1 MQHSSFKLTWD
12 GMRLGNNQTSCLI
25 VFTVYNTEPLFP
37 CILKCIASTAK
48 QPLTWPL
55 GFLVLLINTVQR
67 QSLLWHIFI
76 CHHMNGD
83 LLTTELTAT
92 YFYSVTVWMGT
103 YCENQQASRVTSEI
117 LHLAVLVFHVISPKF
132 EHNEHHVCNCGLI
145 FASDLSAAFSEA
157 KVIIAL
163 DTSVS
168 VIVCLVRS
176 EVIAVMSL
184 YIFIQRKLNV
194 WHFANIC
201 K

>member
-1 MQHSSFKLTWD
+1 
-12 GMRLGNNQTSCLI
+12 
-25 VFTVYNTEPLFP
+25 
-37 CILKCIASTAK
+37 
-48 QPLTWPL
+48 
-55 GFLVLLINTVQR
+55 
-67 QSLLWHIFI
+67 
-76 CHHMNGD
+76 
-83 LLTTELTAT
+83 
-92 YFYSVTVWMGT
+92 MGT